1 MGRGFTVV
9 HIYWRNLKYITVSIP
24 PEPEQTAIVR
34 FLDQTI
40 SDIDAAIAGTRHQ
53 IERVREYSTGFAS
66 DVVTGKLDV
75 REVATE
81 LSGVDCLEAGGD
93 CENAIEHE
101 AGWSDSRQGS
111 QTMDGSV

>member
-24 PEPEQTAIVR
+24 PEPEQAAIVR

-53 IERVREYSTGFAS
+53 IERVREYSSGFAS

-75 REVATE
+75 REAATE
-81 LSGVDCLEAGGD
+81 LSRVDCIEAEGD
-93 CENAIEHE
+93 CESAIEHK
-101 AGWSDSRQGS
+101 AGLERQPAEN